1 MLENDGTTLSLDTIT
16 LTEPAPDTYRA
27 AWATISGLPDAL
39 DLADALGIP
48 QEFR

>member
-1 MLENDGTTLSLDTIT
+1 MKLQDGTTLNMDTIT
-16 LTEPAPDTYRA
+16 LSEPDPETYRR
-27 AWATISGLPDAL
+27 AWATIAGLPDAL